1 MRRIKINYDDY
12 ITINNIEFVYKK
24 IKRNIRNKNKI
35 ILFEDYYSSN
45 ISNIYEVLKNKTY
58 NGGKY
63 NIFCIYEPKKRLIMS
78 QDISNKIIN
87 HFVSTYY
94 LSYLDKIFI
103 DSNIATRCNKGSSY
117 GVKLL
122 KKYLNEV
129 KYNNF
134 YILKCDINKYFYS
147 ISHNK
152 LKDMLK
158 SKIKSNDVL
167 KILFTIIDSTNKSYI
182 KSYIDKENDIPK
194 FRYGYGLPIG
204 NMSSQVFAILYLNNL
219 DHYIKEKLKI
229 KYYIRYMDDF
239 ILIHENRE
247 YLKYCLKEIKK
258 ELEKI
263 ELKLNNKTVIIP
275 KREGINFLGYRFKV
289 INNKVIVFMSNKNK
303 RKVKKNYKNYLGY
316 IKVYNNKKY
325 KLYKKMIVL

>member
-1 MRRIKINYDDY
+1 
-12 ITINNIEFVYKK
+12 
-24 IKRNIRNKNKI
+24 
-35 ILFEDYYSSN
+35 
-45 ISNIYEVLKNKTY
+45 
-58 NGGKY
+58 
-63 NIFCIYEPKKRLIMS
+63 
-78 QDISNKIIN
+78 
-87 HFVSTYY
+87 
-94 LSYLDKIFI
+94 
-103 DSNIATRCNKGSSY
+103 
-117 GVKLL
+117 
-122 KKYLNEV
+122 
-129 KYNNF
+129 
-134 YILKCDINKYFYS
+134 
-147 ISHNK
+147 
-152 LKDMLK
+152 MLK

-167 KILFTIIDSTNKSYI
+167 NILFTIIDSTNKSYI
-182 KSYIDKENDIPK
+182 KSYIDKEVDIPK

-239 ILIHENRE
+239 ILIHKDKE

-303 RKVKKNYKNYLGY
+303 RKVKKNHKNYLGY

-325 KLYKKMIVL
+325 KLYKKMMLV